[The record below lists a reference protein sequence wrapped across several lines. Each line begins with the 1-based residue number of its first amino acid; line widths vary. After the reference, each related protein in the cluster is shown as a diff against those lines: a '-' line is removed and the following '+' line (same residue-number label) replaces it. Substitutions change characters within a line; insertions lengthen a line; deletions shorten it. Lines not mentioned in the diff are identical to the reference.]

1 MARIL
6 AKHQKNDQKKDQK
19 INLRQCSKSYLSS
32 IYIFVTGT
40 YRMFNIFEQTVVF
53 FGEPKLGLWRIQE
66 NGFIREY
73 RRYAK
78 NGLRETADPNDPNLP
93 WSDFEVIKNNYAS
106 YMPADNTLYKY
117 PDDETWN
124 GYFQYLDLSIYHP
137 KYEGKYDNH
146 VPIDLPHF
154 YVTISQVAG
163 QRK

>member
-1 MARIL
+1 
-6 AKHQKNDQKKDQK
+6 
-19 INLRQCSKSYLSS
+19 
-32 IYIFVTGT
+32 
-40 YRMFNIFEQTVVF
+40 MFNIFEQTVVF

-106 YMPADNTLYKY
+106 YMHQDNTLYKY
-117 PDDETWN
+117 PDDKTWN

-163 QRK
+163 QRKWRFFVHFFLNGVYDRWNNIPHYTQTEKIWKRALWALTD